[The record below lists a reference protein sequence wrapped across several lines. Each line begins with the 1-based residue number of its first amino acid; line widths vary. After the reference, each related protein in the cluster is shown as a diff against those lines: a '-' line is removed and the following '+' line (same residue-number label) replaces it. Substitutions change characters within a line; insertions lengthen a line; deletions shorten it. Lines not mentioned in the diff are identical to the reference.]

1 MSVTKI
7 AVFASGRGSNF
18 QVVYQRIKDGYIPA
32 EIALL
37 ISDNPH
43 AGALAFAAAH
53 DIPCTVIRPKDFAT
67 PEMFGEELLH
77 ALLAQQIEFI
87 VLAGYL
93 KKIPGNVVQHYA
105 NRIVNIHP
113 ALLPAF
119 GGRGM
124 YGIRVHE
131 AVFLS
136 GAKISGL
143 TVHLVND
150 EYDAG
155 PIVLQKAV
163 AIDDCNSPADIARKV
178 LEVEHQALPEAI
190 KLLLENSYAAED
202 NRVIL
207 GKRSYENQ
215 TGID

>member
-1 MSVTKI
+1 MTKI

-18 QVVYQRIKDGYIPA
+18 QVVYQRTKDGYLPA

-37 ISDNPH
+37 ICDNPQ
-43 AGALAFAAAH
+43 AGASAFAAAH
-53 DIPCTVIRPKDFAT
+53 DIPCAVIRPKDFPT
-67 PEMFGEELLH
+67 PEMFGEELLE
-77 ALLAQQIEFI
+77 ALSAQQIEFI

-93 KKIPGNVVQHYA
+93 KKIPGNVVQRYA

-119 GGRGM
+119 GGKGM
-124 YGIRVHE
+124 YGMRVHE
-131 AVFLS
+131 AVFRS

-150 EYDAG
+150 EYDTG

-163 AIDDCNSPADIARKV
+163 AIDDCNSPEEIARKV
-178 LEVEHQALPEAI
+178 LEYEHQALPEAI
-190 KLLLENSYAAED
+190 KLLLETSYAVEG

-207 GKRSYENQ
+207 GKR
-215 TGID
+215 